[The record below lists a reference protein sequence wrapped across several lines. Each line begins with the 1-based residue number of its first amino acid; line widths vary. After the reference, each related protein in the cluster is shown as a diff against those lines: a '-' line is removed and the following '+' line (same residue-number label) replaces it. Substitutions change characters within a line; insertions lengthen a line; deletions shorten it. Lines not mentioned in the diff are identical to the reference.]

1 MTDLRETVVRWQ
13 HGWAVA
19 RSVAPPEAVDGGL
32 RSDSRQPTRD
42 VDYLALDVDPA
53 TLAGLA
59 GRVAAERAVTW
70 LTVATIDPDAT
81 AAALE
86 AAGLVLLQKSEAMM
100 AIDLRKHPRREA
112 AAGYRVETVRSGA
125 VVTATVVHESGEVAA
140 WGNAGLSGTDAVAD
154 KIETHAAHRRRGLA
168 STVMGSLAAE
178 AVAAGAEQGLLIAS
192 VDGQMLYPRLG
203 WRTIAH
209 VLIATIPG
217 RVAPN

>member
-1 MTDLRETVVRWQ
+1 MSDLRETVVRWQ
-13 HGWAVA
+13 RGWSVA
-19 RSVAPPEAVDGGL
+19 RSLPLAETVGGGL
-32 RSDSRQPTRD
+32 RSHCRQPTRD
-42 VDYLALDVDPA
+42 VEYLALDVDPA

-59 GRVAAERAVTW
+59 GRVAAERTVTW
-70 LTVATIDPDAT
+70 LTVPTTDPDAT

-100 AIDLRKHPRREA
+100 AIDLREHPRREA

-140 WGNAGLSGTDAVAD
+140 WGTAGLSGTDAVAD

-178 AVAAGAEQGLLIAS
+178 AVAAGAEQGLLVAS
-192 VDGQMLYPRLG
+192 VDGQIVYPRLG